1 MFQVKSFWCVKLVGF
16 FASFLW
22 GCWCS
27 LGAHPCEVVRA
38 SLAQFLLSSCS
49 TEAGQCCLSWEF
61 SPFLRATYWKRN
73 CVAFSW
79 VFLTGRAS
87 YSVTPRA
94 FGNMQHACLVHL
106 LGSVSAMRCSGAL
119 FFSSH
124 SVYEWHKNK
133 ANTFSGVY
141 PWRGLQGWWEQHQL
155 SAWAAS
161 QDMYAELWTSKRRL
175 LCMTFPRNLWHV
187 VPHQGSLFS
196 DNVTFYTPTDVL
208 NPHRIHY
215 VSF

>member
-22 GCWCS
+22 GSWCTDR
-27 LGAHPCEVVRA
+27 HQVRKVVKA
-38 SLAQFLLSSCS
+38 SLAWFLLSSCS

-73 CVAFSW
+73 CCIFMS
-79 VFLTGRAS
+79 LPDRAS
-87 YSVTPRA
+87 YSVTLRA
-94 FGNMQHACLVHL
+94 FGNMQHVCLVHL
-106 LGSVSAMRCSGAL
+106 LGSVSAMRCSAVFLHTPCVSGTGTRPT
-119 FFSSH
+119 SSLVCIPGEGCRVGGG
-124 SVYEWHKNK
+124 SVSCQLGLPHKIRTLNYK
-133 ANTFSGVY
+133 
-141 PWRGLQGWWEQHQL
+141 L
-155 SAWAAS
+155 
-161 QDMYAELWTSKRRL
+161 TSKRRV

-196 DNVTFYTPTDVL
+196 DNVTFCTPAEVL

-215 VSF
+215 ISF